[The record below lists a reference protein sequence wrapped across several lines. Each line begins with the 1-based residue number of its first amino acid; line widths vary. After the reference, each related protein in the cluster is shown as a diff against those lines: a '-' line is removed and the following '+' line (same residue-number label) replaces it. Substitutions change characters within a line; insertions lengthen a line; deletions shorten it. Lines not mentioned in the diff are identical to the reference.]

1 MREHLFE
8 HLESTVVGTVVDGLH
23 LSWERMKMQTGIAGW
38 FNAEMN
44 YGSLAS
50 RWSKDIVLEV

>member
-8 HLESTVVGTVVDGLH
+8 HLESTVVGTVSDGLH
-23 LSWERMKMQTGIAGW
+23 SWERVKMQTGIAAW
-38 FNAEMN
+38 FSAEMK

-50 RWSKDIVLEV
+50 RWSKDIVLGV